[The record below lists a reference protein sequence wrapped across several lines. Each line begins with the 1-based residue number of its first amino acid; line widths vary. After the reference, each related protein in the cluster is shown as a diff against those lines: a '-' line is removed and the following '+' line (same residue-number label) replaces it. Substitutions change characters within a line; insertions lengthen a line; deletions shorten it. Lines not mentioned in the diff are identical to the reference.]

1 MSGGNPNHQSLNPKQ
16 RVTLGEF
23 RVWRFFGNLGFGNWD
38 LIALRRNFASPG
50 EHFRFGAGGFRF
62 LDVAGAI
69 IK

>member
-1 MSGGNPNHQSLNPKQ
+1 MSGGNPKTQSLNPKQ

-23 RVWRFFGNLGFGNWD
+23 RVWRFFGNLRFGNWD
-38 LIALRRNFASPG
+38 LIALRRNFASPAQDLG
-50 EHFRFGAGGFRF
+50 FGAGGFGF